1 MDAKGAFP
9 AIAIVA
15 SLLLTGCST
24 AVAQGAEA
32 PMPSHT
38 MPGGDL
44 MPGSHHGAHS
54 GGDEAGTVRGPSEA
68 ALMVCG
74 GQVQDSMGAILGLG
88 EQPDPDWSWDDPEFR
103 CTYDVAGLPLVL
115 SVHDVTDE
123 AEGEAHF
130 AALRQSLPGAT
141 EIEGLAGLGM
151 PSFSTS
157 DGIVAFL
164 RDGKT
169 LTVDA
174 TALPNGL
181 GPGGDR
187 SQQQIAYS
195 VASTVL
201 ICWTEH
207 D

>member
-1 MDAKGAFP
+1 MDARGSFA
-9 AIAIVA
+9 AVAVVA

-38 MPGGDL
+38 MPGGGV
-44 MPGSHHGAHS
+44 MPGSQHGAHS
-54 GGDEAGTVRGPSEA
+54 PTDDAGAARGPSEA
-68 ALMVCG
+68 ALMVCD
-74 GQVQDSMGAILGLG
+74 GQVQESMGAILGTG
-88 EQPDPDWSWDDPEFR
+88 RQPDPDWGWDDPEFR
-103 CTYDVAGLPLVL
+103 CTYRVDGLPLIL
-115 SVHDVTDE
+115 SVHDVTDT
-123 AEGEAHF
+123 AEGEAYF
-130 AALRQSLPGAT
+130 AELRRSLPGAA
-141 EIEGLAGLGM
+141 EIEGLAALGM
-151 PSFSTS
+151 PSFWTQ

-187 SQQQIAYS
+187 TPQQIAYA
-195 VASTVL
+195 VASAVL
-201 ICWTEH
+201 VCWTEH